1 MYNNGVRISWS
12 WIIVNMVNLM
22 FRNWPQIGLLAHRC
36 IKGPLRFLL
45 RPQDSKYFISNIT
58 LYPYSMNTSSLI
70 KYSAYIPES
79 ERTTKNGILWAASEN
94 DQFWRGHNLKIG
106 SDGPNLMK
114 YSESLCPH
122 YSRVLCSC

>member
-1 MYNNGVRISWS
+1 MVLDNCQHGEFDVPKLATDRIVGPQMY
-12 WIIVNMVNLM
+12 
-22 FRNWPQIGLLAHRC
+22 
-36 IKGPLRFLL
+36 KGPLRFLL

-70 KYSAYIPES
+70 KCSAYIPES

-94 DQFWRGHNLKIG
+94 AQFWRGHNLKIG

-122 YSRVLCSC
+122 YSRFLCSYWNSQSLRRY